1 MDTFFKAVK
10 DIDPSIKTSWVSVES
25 IPASLIEP
33 LGDEWG
39 VKVLKVGKEYVSH
52 DVSGWVVLSE
62 DGDMGLGEALRL
74 AVGEK
79 KLLAY
84 YNANKGET
92 ARFYKRKE
100 ELVKKI
106 ETAAKQPSSSV
117 TQAEVM
123 RVIKATAA
131 KFKITVKKLTI
142 HKTHGDSGF
151 GVADLLF
158 QSDNHAHYNAT
169 RAMER
174 DVRKALNLDAHFVR
188 AEYYPSDDDDIPK
201 GHAMIQF
208 DLLPLK

>member
-1 MDTFFKAVK
+1 VEKAFGDKVMA
-10 DIDPSIKTSWVSVES
+10 VS
-25 IPASLIEP
+25 
-33 LGDEWG
+33 
-39 VKVLKVGKEYVSH
+39 K
-52 DVSGWVVLSE
+52 
-62 DGDMGLGEALRL
+62 RL
-74 AVGEK
+74 V
-79 KLLAY
+79 
-84 YNANKGET
+84 
-92 ARFYKRKE
+92 KRKE
-100 ELVKKI
+100 ELAQKIKSGKMEWFIYIPEEGDWPIKYNGTDKDKAKATYLKWAKRKSLPKGSRIWSRNKI
-106 ETAAKQPSSSV
+106 ETAAAKQPNSSV
-117 TQAEVM
+117 TQAEVT